1 MIFFMPQFSYSFQN
15 FEKTKHVRASSREID
30 VSHKHAREIC
40 VAIKDMYL
48 NKAKEYLENVV
59 AHKQPVPYRR
69 YKNEVGHRS
78 ELEGFPAGRYPIK
91 AAREFLRL
99 LDNLEANAEYK
110 GMDLDRLAIIHA
122 SSYPGAK
129 IRRFTPR
136 AYGRNSPR
144 YNTLVHLEVVA
155 MEK

>member
-1 MIFFMPQFSYSFQN
+1 MPQFSYSFQD

-30 VSHKHAREIC
+30 ISHKHAREIC
-40 VAIKDMYL
+40 VAINGMNL

-59 AHKQPVPYRR
+59 ALKQPVPYRR
-69 YKNEVGHRS
+69 YKNEVAHRS
-78 ELEGFPAGRYPIK
+78 ELQGFPAGRYPVK

-99 LDNLEANAEYK
+99 LDNMEANAEYK

-129 IRRFTPR
+129 IRRSIPR
-136 AYGRNSPR
+136 AYGRSSPK
-144 YNTLVHLEVVA
+144 YNTLVHIEVVV

>member
-1 MIFFMPQFSYSFQN
+1 MPQFYYSFQS

-30 VSHKHAREIC
+30 ISHKHAREVC
-40 VAIKDMYL
+40 VAIRGLYL

-59 AHKQPVPYRR
+59 ALKQPVPYRR
-69 YKNEVGHRS
+69 YKNEVAHRS
-78 ELEGFPAGRYPIK
+78 ELQDFPAGRYPVK

-122 SSYPGAK
+122 SSYPGVK
-129 IRRFTPR
+129 IKRFQQR
-136 AYGRNSPR
+136 AFGRNSAK
-144 YNTLVHLEVVA
+144 YDTLVHIELVG

>member
-1 MIFFMPQFSYSFQN
+1 MPQFYYSFQN

-30 VSHKHAREIC
+30 ISHKHAREIC
-40 VAIKDMYL
+40 VAIRDMYL
-48 NKAKEYLENVV
+48 NEAKEYLENVTSL
-59 AHKQPVPYRR
+59 KQPVPYRR

-78 ELEGFPAGRYPIK
+78 ELQGFPAGRYPVK
-91 AAREFLRL
+91 AAKEFLRL

-122 SSYPGAK
+122 SAYPGVK

-136 AYGRNSPR
+136 AYGRNSAK
-144 YNTLVHLEVVA
+144 YNTLVHIEVVG

>member
-1 MIFFMPQFSYSFQN
+1 MPQFYYSFQN

-30 VSHKHAREIC
+30 ISHKHATEVC
-40 VAIKDMYL
+40 AAIRGLYL

-59 AHKQPVPYRR
+59 ALKQPVPYRQH
-69 YKNEVGHRS
+69 KNEVAHRS
-78 ELEGFPAGRYPIK
+78 ELQDFPAGRYPVK
-91 AAREFLRL
+91 ASREFLRL

-122 SSYPGAK
+122 SSYPGVK
-129 IRRFTPR
+129 IKRFQQR
-136 AYGRNSPR
+136 AFGRNSAK
-144 YNTLVHLEVVA
+144 YDTLVHIELVG

>member
-1 MIFFMPQFSYSFQN
+1 VIFFMPQFSYSFQN
-15 FEKTKHVRASSREID
+15 FEKTKHVRASSRETEI
-30 VSHKHAREIC
+30 SHKHAREIC
-40 VAIKDMYL
+40 VAIKGMNL

-59 AHKQPVPYRR
+59 VLKQPVPYRR
-69 YKNEVGHRS
+69 YKNEVAHRS
-78 ELEGFPAGRYPIK
+78 ELQGFPAGRYPVK

-122 SSYPGAK
+122 SSYPGVK
-129 IRRFTPR
+129 IKRFTPR
-136 AYGRNSPR
+136 AYGRNSPK
-144 YNTLVHLEVVA
+144 YNTLVHIEVVG